1 MPRRDD
7 IHKILI
13 LGSGPIVIGQA
24 AEFDYS
30 GTQACKALR
39 NAGYEVVLVNSN
51 PATIMT
57 DPDVADRTYIEP
69 LTPDFIEKVIAKE
82 KPDALLPTL
91 GGQTAL
97 NLAMALWE
105 AGTLQKHGVEL
116 IGANHEAIQKGEDRQ
131 RFQACMAAI
140 GIKTPAGKMVSTLDE
155 ALAFVETIG
164 YPAIIRP
171 SYTLGGTG
179 GGVAHGEQE
188 FRQVV
193 RQGLHDSPVHTVLVE
208 QSVLGWKEYE
218 LEVMRDTKDNV
229 VIICSIENLDPMG
242 LHTGDSI
249 TVAPAQTLTDRE
261 YQRLRDYSIQV
272 IREIGVDTGGSNIQ
286 FAVDPDTGDVCII
299 EMNPRV
305 SRSSALAS
313 KATGFPIAKIA
324 AKLAVGYTLD
334 ELPNDITRMTPAS
347 FEPSIDYVVTKIPRF
362 TFEKFPLTDPHL
374 TTQMKSVGEV
384 MAIGRTFKESFQK
397 ALRSLETGLTGLDE
411 LTYDDPDPAHLEA
424 LLADNLAHPTPER
437 IRYVADAMRLGWSDQ
452 RLHELTDVDPWF
464 IAQMRQIIDAEADIR
479 TRKVEDVTAADM
491 LHWKAWGFSDA
502 RLARLMGTRE
512 AVVRTRRHALRV
524 RPVYKK
530 VDTCAAEFDAATP
543 YFYSAYEQENESFR
557 STKRKAL
564 ILGSGPNRIGQG
576 IEFDYC
582 CVHASLALREAGWES
597 IMVNCNPETVST
609 DYDIS
614 DRLYFEPITFE
625 DVMEIVALEQPD
637 GVIIQLGGQTPLK
650 LARQLEEAGVP
661 VLGTPYDSID
671 RTEDRKRFAELV
683 HKLGLNQP
691 ENGIATS
698 FEEARELG
706 RRLGY
711 PIMVRPSYVL
721 GGRAMEIV
729 PGEDQLERLFRAA
742 VLAAPEHPVLVDKFL
757 GGAIEVDVDVLSDG
771 RNAIVAGMMEH
782 VEFAGVH
789 SGDSACSL
797 PPHSL
802 SPEVQAEIDR
812 QSVALACELGV
823 IGLMNA
829 QFAVKGG
836 TVYLLEVNP
845 RASRTVPFVSKA
857 MGTPLAKHAL
867 WVMIGRPLEPE
878 QLRLK
883 PLVPFAV
890 KETVF
895 PFARFPGADLT
906 LGPEMQSTGEVMG
919 RGRTFAEAF
928 LKSQIAA
935 SNGLRNEGTVFIGV
949 RDEHKEAIVPLARSL
964 QKLGYH
970 LLATTGTRKVLL
982 ANGLTDV
989 EETSLAADAPNNLFQ
1004 HMASGAL
1011 ALVINTTKPG
1021 KRRIDPTHLRR
1032 MVLTYNIAY
1041 CTTVEAARTLVHA
1054 LEQTGRERAFTYLPL
1069 RGYGDAPP
1077 GVEAP

>member
-1 MPRRDD
+1 MPRREDFD
-7 IHKILI
+7 TVLI
-13 LGSGPIVIGQA
+13 IGSGPIVIGQA
-24 AEFDYS
+24 CEFDYS
-30 GTQACKALR
+30 GTQACRALKEE
-39 NAGYEVVLVNSN
+39 GYRVILVNSN

-57 DPDVADRTYIEP
+57 DPDLVDATYIEP
-69 LTPDFIEKVIAKE
+69 MTPEVLERVIERE
-82 KPDALLPTL
+82 RPQALLPTM

-97 NLAMALWE
+97 NLALALDE
-105 AGTLQKHGVEL
+105 RGVLERNGVQL
-116 IGANHEAIQKGEDRQ
+116 IGAKVEAIRKAEDRELF
-131 RFQACMAAI
+131 REAMGKLGIRVPRSHIAA
-140 GIKTPAGKMVSTLDE
+140 SLDDVHG
-155 ALAFVETIG
+155 LVESLG
-164 YPAIIRP
+164 LPLIIRP
-171 SYTLGGTG
+171 SFTLGGMG
-179 GGVAHGEQE
+179 GGIARTREE
-188 FRQVV
+188 LDDMV
-193 RQGLHDSPVHTVLVE
+193 RLALAASPIHEVLVE
-208 QSVLGWKEYE
+208 ESVLGWKEYE
-218 LEVMRDTKDNV
+218 LEVMRDPKDNV

-261 YQRLRDYSIQV
+261 YQHLRDLSIQV

-286 FAVDPDTGDVCII
+286 FAVNPDNGDVCII

-362 TFEKFPLTDPHL
+362 TFEKFPLTDPHI
-374 TTQMKSVGEV
+374 TTQMKSVGEA

-411 LTYDDPDPAHLEA
+411 MGGEATDPVQLEA

-437 IRYVADAMRLGWSDQ
+437 IRYVADAMRLGWSPQ
-452 RLHELTDVDPWF
+452 RLHELTDIDPWF
-464 IAQMRQIIDAEADIR
+464 IGQIGQLIEAEADIR
-479 TRKVEDVTAADM
+479 TRRLEQVSAGDM
-491 LHWKAWGFSDA
+491 LRWKAWGFSDA
-502 RLARLMGTRE
+502 RLGKLMGVRE
-512 AVVRTRRHALRV
+512 AAVRERRHALRV

-530 VDTCAAEFDAATP
+530 VDTCAAEFEAATP
-543 YFYSAYEQENESFR
+543 YFYSTYEQENESVR
-557 STKRKAL
+557 SGKRKAL

-582 CVHASLALREAGWES
+582 CVHASMALREAGWES

-637 GVIIQLGGQTPLK
+637 GLIVQLGGQTPLK
-650 LARQLEEAGVP
+650 LAQRLEEAGVP

-683 HKLGLNQP
+683 NKLGLNQP
-691 ENGIATS
+691 PNGIATS
-698 FEEARELG
+698 LEEAHTLAAQ
-706 RRLGY
+706 LTY
-711 PIMVRPSYVL
+711 PVMVRPSYVL

-729 PGEDQLERLFRAA
+729 PGPEHLERYFRAA
-742 VLAAPEHPVLVDKFL
+742 VLASPEHPVLVDKFL

-771 RNAIVAGMMEH
+771 RHAIVAGMMEH

-802 SPEVQAEIDR
+802 PQAVQQEIDR
-812 QSVALACELGV
+812 QAVALALELGV
-823 IGLMNA
+823 VGLMNA
-829 QFAVKGG
+829 QFAVQGS
-836 TVYLLEVNP
+836 TVFLLEVNP

-857 MGTPLAKHAL
+857 IGTPVAKHAL
-867 WVMIGRPLEPE
+867 WLMIGRPLEPE
-878 QLRLK
+878 RLRLK
-883 PLVPFAV
+883 PLANFAV

-919 RGRTFAEAF
+919 RGPTFAEAF

-935 SNGLRNEGTVFIGV
+935 SNGLRTDGAVFIGV
-949 RDEHKEAIVPLARSL
+949 KDADKPTIVPVARSL
-964 QKLGYH
+964 AMLGYR
-970 LLATTGTRKVLL
+970 LLATPGTRTVLL
-982 ANGLTDV
+982 AHGLAEV
-989 EETSLAADAPNNLFQ
+989 EEVSLDHKAANNVFQ

-1011 ALVINTTKPG
+1011 TLVINTTKPG

-1032 MVLTYNIAY
+1032 MVLIHNIAY
-1041 CTTVEAARTLVHA
+1041 CTTVEAARTLVGA
-1054 LEQTGRERAFTYLPL
+1054 LETAGRERAFTYQPL
-1069 RGYGDAPP
+1069 RG
-1077 GVEAP
+1077 